1 MLRSKKCI
9 CVILGM
15 LILGCSFVCA
25 VELED
30 GTLKKPGRNK
40 VILVGKVSL
49 KNPIDYAA
57 REPAFKTMKV
67 DWLFPPKNRDFY
79 YTVKGFDFENNPDF
93 EQTFFAEA
101 KIQKDGTVRIEEFMA
116 WIFGHTNDN
125 FWFLLPAMVD
135 ITVPEGAQYVYV
147 GNFQYDLDY
156 ALRPIDFNHLDE
168 FSAAQSELNRALGT
182 KGDLYRGEIKFLSP
196 EDLEEK

>member
-1 MLRSKKCI
+1 MFKSKKYI
-9 CVILGM
+9 CAILG
-15 LILGCSFVCA
+15 LLALGCSLVCA
-25 VELED
+25 VEIEE

-40 VILVGKVSL
+40 VVLVGKVSL

-57 REPAFKTMKV
+57 REPAFKAMKI

-93 EQTFFAEA
+93 GQTFFAEA
-101 KIQKDGTVRIEEFMA
+101 KVQKDGTVRIEEFMA

-125 FWFLLPAMVD
+125 FWFRLPAMVD

-156 ALRPIDFNHLDE
+156 ALRSIDLQHLDE
-168 FSAAQSELNRALGT
+168 FSSAQEELNRALGE
-182 KGDLYRGEIKFLSP
+182 KGDLYRGELKFLTP
-196 EDLEEK
+196 EDLKEK